1 MVVFMFMKF
10 NAWQDIVLVYVYG
23 KEQIVLIIAITLFLM
38 MLSLWSYVL
47 SCVQAYMYLKH

>member
-23 KEQIVLIIAITLFLM
+23 KEQIV
-38 MLSLWSYVL
+38 W
-47 SCVQAYMYLKH
+47 YLR